1 MTVKATKITYLLN
14 LVKFVFLHYFIKK
27 EIIDHK
33 SVMNVNCFIKI
44 TTDQEIKWN
53 WYPFKFNIII
63 NYDINYFLI
72 KLPINK

>member
-44 TTDQEIKWN
+44 TTDQEI
-53 WYPFKFNIII
+53 I

>member
-44 TTDQEIKWN
+44 TTDQEIK
-53 WYPFKFNIII
+53 
-63 NYDINYFLI
+63 
-72 KLPINK
+72 